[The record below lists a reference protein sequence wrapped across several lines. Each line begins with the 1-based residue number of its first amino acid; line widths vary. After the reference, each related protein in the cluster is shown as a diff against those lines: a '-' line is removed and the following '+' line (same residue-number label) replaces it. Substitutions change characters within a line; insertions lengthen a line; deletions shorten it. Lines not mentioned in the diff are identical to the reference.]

1 MCLVI
6 TRFLV
11 CLFLSMF
18 FVYVCEIYP
27 TKIRSIGLGWMSIIG
42 ISGGMLTP
50 YAIYYLNKLKINTW
64 IVPGIIGLGGIF
76 GIFFLK

>member
-1 MCLVI
+1 
-6 TRFLV
+6 
-11 CLFLSMF
+11 MF

-27 TKIRSIGLGWMSIIG
+27 TKIRIIGLGWMSIIG

-50 YAIYYLNKLKINTW
+50 YAIYYLNKFKINTW
-64 IVPGIIGLGGIF
+64 IVPGIIGLGGII